1 MAVKVL
7 LRVEVSVCQ
16 APLDA
21 GPDLFLMCVIKPV
34 PLTQVCEAPSGR
46 SETLH
51 HLLRDWEK
59 KEVQLFLQCQ
69 AFPEGS
75 ARDRRPG
82 SAVRAAHSAL

>member
-34 PLTQVCEAPSGR
+34 PSDQGAQVTRLDTSLTSVKG
-46 SETLH
+46 
-51 HLLRDWEK
+51 
-59 KEVQLFLQCQ
+59 EVG
-69 AFPEGS
+69 ERKIG
-75 ARDRRPG
+75 
-82 SAVRAAHSAL
+82 